1 MVKQSITSCISKRA
15 LQLRASV
22 KFYTGC
28 MLIWCKT
35 LSCILAPIIV
45 AAACFTD
52 VELRLK
58 YFTAFTFS
66 LGASKHARNPRKSTA
81 PALVTAGFW
90 PRRPDYSARRARPH
104 RPAPPRTAPTRWRRG
119 GRGGAAPAPAEGA
132 KMAALREGE
141 FAALQSLLKLV
152 SALHSLTRHV
162 VYRGLTR
169 AEDILALFPENFHQ
183 NLKNLLTKII
193 LENISAWRNEAQA
206 SQISLPRLVDMDW
219 RVDIK
224 TSSDTINRMA
234 VPTCL
239 LQLKIQEDAA
249 LCGNSPV
256 VSALTVEL
264 SKETLDTMLEGL
276 GRIRDQL
283 SAVAN
288 K

>member
-1 MVKQSITSCISKRA
+1 MAPSKEAVRQLCQECFSSPPAGLGPLAQRA
-15 LQLRASV
+15 CPA
-22 KFYTGC
+22 
-28 MLIWCKT
+28 I
-35 LSCILAPIIV
+35 
-45 AAACFTD
+45 AAGP
-52 VELRLK
+52 EE
-58 YFTAFTFS
+58 
-66 LGASKHARNPRKSTA
+66 
-81 PALVTAGFW
+81 
-90 PRRPDYSARRARPH
+90 
-104 RPAPPRTAPTRWRRG
+104 
-119 GRGGAAPAPAEGA
+119 AA
-132 KMAALREGE
+132 
-141 FAALQSLLKLV
+141 QLV

-193 LENISAWRNEAQA
+193 LEN
-206 SQISLPRLVDMDW
+206 M
-219 RVDIK
+219 VDIK

>member
-1 MVKQSITSCISKRA
+1 MAV
-15 LQLRASV
+15 LRD
-22 KFYTGC
+22 G
-28 MLIWCKT
+28 
-35 LSCILAPIIV
+35 
-45 AAACFTD
+45 D
-52 VELRLK
+52 
-58 YFTAFTFS
+58 
-66 LGASKHARNPRKSTA
+66 
-81 PALVTAGFW
+81 
-90 PRRPDYSARRARPH
+90 
-104 RPAPPRTAPTRWRRG
+104 
-119 GRGGAAPAPAEGA
+119 
-132 KMAALREGE
+132 
-141 FAALQSLLKLV
+141 FAALQILLKAPSKDAVRQLCRQRGPRREGGSGTVRVPARGVAQALGKLV
-152 SALHSLTRHV
+152 SALHNLTRHV

-169 AEDILALFPENFHQ
+169 PEDILCLFPENFHQ

-224 TSSDTINRMA
+224 TSSDSIVRMA

-249 LCGNSPV
+249 LCGNNPV

>member
-1 MVKQSITSCISKRA
+1 SRQ
-15 LQLRASV
+15 
-22 KFYTGC
+22 
-28 MLIWCKT
+28 
-35 LSCILAPIIV
+35 
-45 AAACFTD
+45 
-52 VELRLK
+52 
-58 YFTAFTFS
+58 
-66 LGASKHARNPRKSTA
+66 
-81 PALVTAGFW
+81 
-90 PRRPDYSARRARPH
+90 
-104 RPAPPRTAPTRWRRG
+104 
-119 GRGGAAPAPAEGA
+119 
-132 KMAALREGE
+132 
-141 FAALQSLLKLV
+141 LV
-152 SALHSLTRHV
+152 SALHNLTRHV

-169 AEDILALFPENFHQ
+169 AEDILCLFPENFHQ

-193 LENISAWRNEAQA
+193 LEHISAWRSEAQA

-224 TSSDTINRMA
+224 TSSDSIVRMA

-249 LCGNSPV
+249 LCGNNPV